1 METQPRPDASETPA
15 NGKLRGEVVYVYA
28 FDIAYDMRRERVREL
43 LGQTA
48 QEFALGPS
56 KRSPKQWF
64 FYRPDVVCLSAV
76 EKQTSWGAVQV
87 SRLIKVFN
95 IGAISIQVRVPFAVD
110 ALDELV
116 PYHALA
122 FGGTSLER
130 EIRDLAEEAR
140 QQLEPFCI
148 RPVSQLGEGEDYTV
162 FCIYEVPPVHGAK
175 ENTAEDWFLAKRR
188 EIGALLAQEEDAT
201 RLSDQEIDESIER
214 YLTYYSDDLAVV
226 DWDAALV
233 VGERETLDEV
243 LHVVELA
250 NVQLLELGVYDR
262 VLDTSLDRAYRDLDR
277 RSVKLRREIQRNLR
291 EIRLDLARLS
301 DELLNTTKFFG
312 DWHLARIY
320 QALSSRFHLSD
331 WHNIIKVKL
340 TTLGELYQLLHQDWI
355 NFWMVVLEG
364 SIVLLF
370 VIDVLLLFVGLG

>member
-1 METQPRPDASETPA
+1 MEAGIPPVVCEEPGAA
-15 NGKLRGEVVYVYA
+15 KLRGEIVYVHA
-28 FDIAYDMRRERVREL
+28 FDIAYDMKRERLQEL
-43 LGQTA
+43 LGQA
-48 QEFALGPS
+48 VQEFAVVPDR
-56 KRSPKQWF
+56 RSPKQWF
-64 FYRPDVVCLSAV
+64 FYRPDMVCLPAV
-76 EKQTSWGAVQV
+76 ERQMSWGSVQV
-87 SRLIKVFN
+87 SRAVKVFN
-95 IGAISIQVRVPFAVD
+95 IGAVSIQVRVPFEVD
-110 ALDELV
+110 ALEDLV
-116 PYHALA
+116 PFYALA
-122 FGGTSLER
+122 FGEMSLEA

-140 QQLEPFCI
+140 QQLEPFCV
-148 RPVSQLGEGEDYTV
+148 RPVSQLAEGEGYTV
-162 FCIYEVPPVHGAK
+162 FCVYETPEVHGGS
-175 ENTAEDWFLAKRR
+175 ENTAEDWLLANRR
-188 EIGALLAQEEDAT
+188 QIGALLAQEQDAA
-201 RLSDQEIDESIER
+201 RLSDQEIEESIER
-214 YLTYYSDDLAVV
+214 RLTYYSDDLAVV

-243 LHVVELA
+243 LHVIELA

-331 WHNIIKVKL
+331 WHSTIRVKL

-370 VIDVLLLFVGLG
+370 VIDVLLLFLGLG